1 MRLEMLGTAFT
12 SQHSDARVLDQLL
25 YKWTH
30 SRAAIA
36 PVLIEQYRK
45 LAAAGWSLTKE
56 DVQRDVAMLF
66 GGSFEAFLA
75 K

>member
-1 MRLEMLGTAFT
+1 MRLEMLGAAFT
-12 SQHSDARVLDQLL
+12 AQHSDARVLDQLL
-25 YKWTH
+25 YKWAH

-36 PVLIEQYRK
+36 PVLVEQYRK
-45 LAAAGWSLTKE
+45 LTAAGWSLTRQ